1 MEDMLRLFL
10 DSRRSANTRRSYAK
24 ALGQFTTHSDK
35 ELYEV
40 SAADVVAWITKM
52 SNDGLAPSTI
62 NQRLA
67 ALRSFYRFCND
78 MDNPMI
84 NPVRS
89 SMRRPVTPYGR
100 AGYLRPEQARAL
112 LAVIDRS
119 TLQGK
124 RDYALFLTF
133 IATGRRSAEIRNLRF
148 RDLERSGGNWI
159 LHWRG
164 KGDKLGKAEL
174 PGQVRKAMEEYFS
187 GMWVDREPE
196 SGDFIF
202 VRIDPTLQAGQRG
215 ISATT
220 VSRLLRK
227 YARKVGISGRT
238 SIHMLRHTAAMLRK
252 AAGLDVQ
259 EIRDFL
265 GHSSIQV
272 TEIYLR
278 HLETKPDRS
287 WITVAGLLGLE
298 G

>member
-1 MEDMLRLFL
+1 MDDMLDYFL
-10 DSRRSANTRRSYAK
+10 NSRRSANTRRSYEK
-24 ALGQFTTHSDK
+24 ALNQFIIASNKGLEEATAFD
-35 ELYEV
+35 V
-40 SAADVVAWITKM
+40 STWVNEM
-52 SNDGLAPSTI
+52 SSKGLASATI

-67 ALRSFYRFCND
+67 ALRSYYKFCNE
-78 MDNPMI
+78 MDRPMI

-89 SMRRPVTPYGR
+89 SLRRPMQPYGR

-112 LAVIDRS
+112 LGVIDRS
-119 TLQGK
+119 TLQGR

-148 RDLERSGGNWI
+148 KDLERAGEHWI
-159 LHWRG
+159 MHWHG
-164 KGDKLGKAEL
+164 KGDKFGKIEL
-174 PGQVRKAMEEYFS
+174 PGQVRHALEEYFT
-187 GMWVDREPE
+187 GMWVDRQPE

-202 VRIDPTLQAGQRG
+202 VRIDPTLQAGPRG

-227 YARKVGISGRT
+227 YARQVGVTGRIH
-238 SIHMLRHTAAMLRK
+238 IHMLRHTAAMLRK
-252 AAGLDVQ
+252 TAGLDVQ

-287 WITVAGLLGLE
+287 WTTVAGLLGLE